1 VSVERSICPDIY
13 HPAIARDGLLTRL
26 RIPGGMLNGLQCE
39 AIEQL
44 LTATGL
50 DYIQVTNRAN
60 LQLRALTADLD
71 QEVLTALT
79 DCGLAASDSAVD
91 GIRNIM
97 LSPTAG
103 IDGQELIDVRPLA
116 AAWHDYLTNHPE
128 LGSLS
133 TKFSVGFDGGGSVG
147 IVDRPNDITLLA
159 VSSCEF
165 ELYLGLGVRGSAP
178 VPVGVRLGVAEC
190 LPMLA
195 AIAQTYRQGIELFGG
210 DARRK
215 PRLRDVI
222 QHWGLTGFSEI
233 VQREFTG
240 TQTSTNPRRSPLAPL
255 QKGGTGFLVPLLG
268 ALPWSGDPTGAH
280 PLLKGDLG
288 GSSDVQTSSQQFFA
302 SSRELAD
309 VNAARSA
316 HDHLG
321 VHPQRQ
327 PDRYYLGVVLP
338 LGRWNLAQIKGVG
351 EIANRYG
358 SGAIRL
364 TPWQNMILPDIQA
377 NDLERVQGLITDL
390 GLIHTANHPS
400 SLLRACAGS
409 TGCQFGATDTQ
420 RDAIELSNYLAAN
433 FQLDRPLNI
442 HFSGCDKS
450 CAQHDRA
457 DITLWGDRQDPALPG
472 SYRISIAGISAEFAQ
487 ELNHLFTPAQ
497 APITIGKAIDAYHYQ
512 RLNPQESFQDFITRQ
527 SLAQLHQIF
536 FNVV

>member
-1 VSVERSICPDIY
+1 MSVERSICPDIY
-13 HPAIARDGLLTRL
+13 HPAVARDGFLTRL
-26 RIPGGMLNGLQCE
+26 RIPGGMLESPQCQ
-39 AIEQL
+39 AIANL
-44 LTATGL
+44 LAATGL
-50 DYIQVTNRAN
+50 EYIQVTNRAN
-60 LQLRALTADLD
+60 LQLRALGKDFDAEALIK
-71 QEVLTALT
+71 LT
-79 DCGLAASDSAVD
+79 DCGLVASNRSIE

-103 IDGQELIDVRPLA
+103 IDAEELIDARPLA
-116 AAWHDYLTNHPE
+116 QAWADYLDGHPE
-128 LGSLS
+128 LGNLS

-159 VSSCEF
+159 ISDREF

-178 VPVGVRLGVAEC
+178 VPVGVKLGMDEC
-190 LPMLA
+190 LPMLV
-195 AIAQTYRQGIELFGG
+195 AIAQSYRQGIELIGG

-222 QHWGLTGFSEI
+222 NHWGLTGFSEI
-233 VQREFTG
+233 VQREFKG
-240 TQTSTNPRRSPLAPL
+240 SNRFIFTNLLREWNLVRSD
-255 QKGGTGFLVPLLG
+255 G
-268 ALPWSGDPTGAH
+268 
-280 PLLKGDLG
+280 
-288 GSSDVQTSSQQFFA
+288 
-302 SSRELAD
+302 
-309 VNAARSA
+309 NY
-316 HDHLG
+316 HLG

-327 PDRYYLGVVLP
+327 SDRYYLGVVLP
-338 LGRWNLAQIKGVG
+338 LGRWNLAQIKGVA
-351 EIANRYG
+351 EIADCYG

-364 TPWQNMILPDIQA
+364 TPWQNMILPDVKS
-377 NDLERVQGLITDL
+377 NDLERVQGLITEL

-420 RDAIELSNYLAAN
+420 SDAIDLSNYLAAN

-457 DITLWGDRQDPALPG
+457 DITLWGENQQSESPG
-472 SYRISIAGISAEFAQ
+472 YRISIAGMPTEFER
-487 ELNHLFTPAQ
+487 ELSDLFTPAQ

-512 RLNPQESFQDFITRQ
+512 RLNPQESFQAFITRQ

-536 FNVV
+536 NVV